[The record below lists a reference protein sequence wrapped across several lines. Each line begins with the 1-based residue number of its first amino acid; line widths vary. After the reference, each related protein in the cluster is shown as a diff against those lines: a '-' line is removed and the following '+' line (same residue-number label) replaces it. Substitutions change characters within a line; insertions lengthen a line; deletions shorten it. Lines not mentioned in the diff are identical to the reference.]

1 MNIIP
6 AVNRLTCCFF
16 LFFTL
21 FSGPVAA
28 LAESPDAVA
37 ARLQNR
43 YDKIQSLSFDFTQ
56 STRGQLSGRPKK
68 GSGQAFFVKPP
79 ANEKKSDKTQS
90 GKMRWNYA
98 TPDRQVL
105 VSDGTNFSMYFSSL
119 EQMIIT
125 PAEALQKDLTYSFFT
140 GSGNLLEDFTIL
152 PPDQSPAASQDK
164 TEVIKL
170 VPKAKQSQV
179 ALIHLWVTEDSLIRR
194 IEILDQ
200 FDTLTVLNFSNLKVD
215 TLDPG
220 DKDLMKRLFQFTPPD
235 GTEIIH
241 Q

>member
-1 MNIIP
+1 MNIIL
-6 AVNRLTCCFF
+6 AVNRLTFCFLL
-16 LFFTL
+16 LFPL
-21 FSGPVAA
+21 FSCPSTA
-28 LAESPDAVA
+28 LAESPDAIA
-37 ARLQNR
+37 SRLQNR

-68 GSGQAFFVKPP
+68 GRGQAFFVKTP
-79 ANEKKSDKTQS
+79 ADNKNSEEIQA
-90 GKMRWNYA
+90 GKMRWNYT
-98 TPDRQVL
+98 TPERQVL

-125 PAEALQKDLTYSFFT
+125 PAEALQQDLTYSFFT

-152 PPDQSPAASQDK
+152 PPDQDSAVAQDK

-179 ALIHLWVTEDSLIRR
+179 AFIHLWVTKDSLIRR

-200 FDTLTVLNFSNLKVD
+200 FDTLTILNFSNLKVD
-215 TLDPG
+215 TIDVH
-220 DKDLMKRLFQFTPPD
+220 DTILMENLFQFTPPD
-235 GTEIIH
+235 GTEIIY

>member
-6 AVNRLTCCFF
+6 AVNRLTFCFF
-16 LFFTL
+16 LLFTL
-21 FSGPVAA
+21 FSNLAAA
-28 LAESPDAVA
+28 LTESPEAVA

-43 YDKIQSLSFDFTQ
+43 YDRIQSLSFDFTQ

-68 GSGQAFFVKPP
+68 GSGQAFFVKTP
-79 ANEKKSDKTQS
+79 ADAKSSVKTPA

-140 GSGNLLEDFTIL
+140 GSGNLPEDFTIL
-152 PPDQSPAASQDK
+152 PPDQHSTATQDNTK
-164 TEVIKL
+164 VIKL

-179 ALIHLWVTEDSLIRR
+179 ASIHLWVTENSLIRR

-215 TLDPG
+215 TLDAG
-220 DKDLMKRLFQFTPPD
+220 DKTLMKQLFQFTPPE

>member
-1 MNIIP
+1 MSIFP
-6 AVNRLTCCFF
+6 AVNHLTFCFF

-21 FSGPVAA
+21 FSGSAAA
-28 LAESPDAVA
+28 LAESPEAVA
-37 ARLQNR
+37 SRLQNR

-79 ANEKKSDKTQS
+79 ADSKNSEIIPA

-105 VSDGTNFSMYFSSL
+105 VSDGINFSMYFSSL

-152 PPDQSPAASQDK
+152 PPDQNYAAVQDK

-170 VPKAKQSQV
+170 VPKAKKSQV
-179 ALIHLWVTEDSLIRR
+179 ALIHLWVTENSLIRR
-194 IEILDQ
+194 MEILDQ
-200 FDTLTVLNFSNLKVD
+200 FDTLTVLNFSNLKVN
-215 TLDPG
+215 TLDAG
-220 DKDLMKRLFQFTPPD
+220 DKDLMKQLFQFTPPE